1 VYLAYGTGCRRTY
14 DDVIAASW
22 RRWPVPSALDGIV
35 NAWTPFSPSPAVV
48 LPRRPEVTDRR
59 RHSSA
64 SSPHKRPRCQE
75 VESDL
80 LVTFQR
86 RHSCLRFGLKQLK
99 LTERRTIYSTCL
111 SIHRQRCAL
120 LCCIAGIHPFAVG
133 RVELEQ
139 TDRSIDELRVHPSSS
154 ARSVVPSAFV
164 VRRPA
169 GDASCH
175 IQDPPFP

>member
-1 VYLAYGTGCRRTY
+1 MCLAYGTGWVPHEGEGRTTTLQ
-14 DDVIAASW
+14 ACSW
-22 RRWPVPSALDGIV
+22 RRWPVPSALDGIYRKRV
-35 NAWTPFSPSPAVV
+35 DSLFTVV
-48 LPRRPEVTDRR
+48 
-59 RHSSA
+59 A
-64 SSPHKRPRCQE
+64 GGPRCQE
-75 VESDL
+75 LESDL
-80 LVTFQR
+80 LVSFQR

-120 LCCIAGIHPFAVG
+120 LCCIVGILAFAVG